1 MMYGGAICLGKALAA
16 SGGALW
22 LAETT
27 VGAWAGSAS
36 SVVAGLS
43 LATWLLTEAMSNSAV
58 VALMMPV
65 GLAIADNVGLQ
76 ASLIAPVIAVPAG
89 LAFAFPIGT
98 PANAIAYS
106 SGYLRLRDLI
116 LPGMLMG
123 FVAWIVFNFAAN
135 YYWPWIGSPL
145 TG

>member
-1 MMYGGAICLGKALAA
+1 M
-16 SGGALW
+16 
-22 LAETT
+22 

-123 FVAWIVFNFAAN
+123 FVAWIVFNLAAN